1 MKKDHVANLLRRLQS
16 GYSLPSL
23 SLIAIKLIEMASDDQ
38 CTIKNLANLIEKD
51 PSLAIR
57 LLRIANSAFFRTIV
71 PAATLD
77 QAVLRIGIDRLRI
90 MVLSL
95 SLRDTFPMG
104 SVGPM
109 DYEQFWRSSLY
120 QGLIA
125 RSLAVETR
133 SCDPEEAFLAGLTCE
148 IGLLIFFDL
157 FLKGGEEIRKLH
169 IYPLESLLGWERR
182 RFGVDHRQM
191 GEAALRYWKFP
202 GRIVDCQ
209 RFHGVKIREKG
220 TPPLATICEVAREL
234 SALICQK
241 ASEFKTALSRA
252 EEILDLDHEVI
263 NDILMT
269 TFEQVEEIAGSLKV
283 EVNKE
288 RDIMEL
294 MQKANAA
301 LGELSQRISTGR
313 DAITGSGLPSFENLG
328 AGSER
333 RALIAHTLQAVAHEI
348 RNPLLAVGGFA
359 RRLAATLDPDSEG
372 GKYVQVI
379 LEETMRLEKTL
390 LELTEDRDTHE

>member
-1 MKKDHVANLLRRLQS
+1 MKEDHASNFLKRLQS

-23 SLIAIKLIEMASDDQ
+23 SPIAIRLIEMASDDQ
-38 CTIKNLANLIEKD
+38 CAIRNLANLVEKD
-51 PSLAIR
+51 PSLAVR
-57 LLRIANSAFFRTIV
+57 LLRIANSALFQSIV
-71 PAATLD
+71 PVTTLQ
-77 QAVLRIGIDRLRI
+77 QAVLRIGFNRLRI

-104 SVGPM
+104 EVGPM

-133 SCDPEEAFLAGLTCE
+133 SCDAEEAFLAGLTCG

-157 FLKGGEEIRKLH
+157 FVKDAEKTRELH
-169 IYPLESLLGWERR
+169 IYPLESLLAWEKG
-182 RFGVDHRQM
+182 RFGMDHRQI

-202 GRIVDCQ
+202 DRIADCQ
-209 RFHGVKIREKG
+209 RFYGMKIREKE
-220 TPPLATICEVAREL
+220 TPPMATVCEVAREL
-234 SALICQK
+234 SALICQE
-241 ASEFKTALSRA
+241 ASEFKAALSLA

-263 NDILMT
+263 GDILIQ
-269 TFEQVEEIAGSLKV
+269 TFEQVEDIAESLKV

-288 RDIMEL
+288 RDMIEL
-294 MQKANAA
+294 MEKANKA
-301 LGELSQRISTGR
+301 LGELSERLSAEKDSVARGV
-313 DAITGSGLPSFENLG
+313 LPSFENLG
-328 AGSER
+328 GVNEK
-333 RALIAHTLQAVAHEI
+333 RAIIAHTLQAVAHEI

-359 RRLAATLDPDSEG
+359 RRLASTLDPDSEG

-379 LEETMRLEKTL
+379 LEGTMRLEKTL
-390 LELTEDRDTHE
+390 LELTDDRDTHE